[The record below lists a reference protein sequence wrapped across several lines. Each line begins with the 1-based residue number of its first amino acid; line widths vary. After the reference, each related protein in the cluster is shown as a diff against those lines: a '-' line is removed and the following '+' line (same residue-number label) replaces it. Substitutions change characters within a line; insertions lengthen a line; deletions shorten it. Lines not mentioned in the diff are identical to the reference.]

1 MGISSYI
8 REKKRQVQAA
18 RNAKKSREAWERQN
32 PDAALKQLREEAKE
46 REQLREVKR
55 LKSEARKEKF
65 AAVAGFFAG
74 PTMERAKKEGRV
86 KVKGYQSQP
95 NSAFSLGS
103 SGVNSAFGLGSSR
116 DSYNLNRPSV
126 FGLGGKANPAFGLGP
141 TRKPSAPKRKK
152 KRVIAYIYKNGKYTG
167 QKMYE

>member
-1 MGISSYI
+1 MSISSYI

-32 PDAALKQLREEAKE
+32 PGAAVKQLKEEAKE

-55 LKSEARKEKF
+55 LKAEARKEKF

-74 PTMERAKKEGRV
+74 PTMERAKTKGRV
-86 KVKGYQSQP
+86 KAKGYQPQQ

-103 SGVNSAFGLGSSR
+103 SGVNPAFGLGASR
-116 DSYNLNRPSV
+116 ESYNLSRPSV
-126 FGLGGKANPAFGLGP
+126 FGLGPDRKASSP
-141 TRKPSAPKRKK
+141 RRKK
-152 KRVIAYIYKNGKYTG
+152 RRVIAYIYKNGKYTG
-167 QKMYE
+167 QKIYE